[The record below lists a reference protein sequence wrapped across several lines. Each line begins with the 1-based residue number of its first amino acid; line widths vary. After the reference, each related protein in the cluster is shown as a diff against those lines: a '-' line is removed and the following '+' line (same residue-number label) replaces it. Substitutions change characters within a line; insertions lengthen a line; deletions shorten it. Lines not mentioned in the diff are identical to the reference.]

1 MRLSLAQPQG
11 RLFWG
16 QAVLVACCLFYVCFW
31 RAAFHPYRSAAV
43 PFGGKAALFLCT
55 LLCGIGGV
63 ALTVSGVGLVGKKPV
78 SQALL
83 VVGGAAAYVVLLFL
97 TTLLWKRRVTTE
109 LVLLVAWTV
118 LELSALKRLVRRG
131 LFWEGRHSPV
141 CGAVRGGAFGRP
153 LVLFA
158 VRSIA
163 AAAGVLPRV
172 CAASARCRRDGG
184 PVCGHLFP
192 REKCHINET

>member
-63 ALTVSGVGLVGKKPV
+63 ALTVSGISLVGKKPV

-83 VVGGAAAYVVLLFL
+83 VVGGAAAYVVLLLL

-118 LELSALKRLVRRG
+118 LELSALNALY
-131 LFWEGRHSPV
+131 
-141 CGAVRGGAFGRP
+141 GAGFFGKGGTA
-153 LVLFA
+153 LFA
-158 VRSIA
+158 GLCA
-163 AAAGVLPRV
+163 AALLGGLWCYLRYDQLPPLPAFFLWYVPLLLDAAVMAGL
-172 CAASARCRRDGG
+172 CAAIFFRA
-184 PVCGHLFP
+184 
-192 REKCHINET
+192 KNAI